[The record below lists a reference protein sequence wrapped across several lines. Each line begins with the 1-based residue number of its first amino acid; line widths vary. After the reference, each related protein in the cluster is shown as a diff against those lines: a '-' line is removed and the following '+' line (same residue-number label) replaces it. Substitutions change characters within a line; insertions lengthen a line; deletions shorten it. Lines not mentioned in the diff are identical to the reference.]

1 MDSNFIFIIWFLL
14 ISVYFFYTCF
24 RVVKWL
30 KKHLVSK
37 NSGSEKVTVTPV
49 GVNRKRLFGFGPFS
63 YLVVLPTLL
72 LIFFIEEYIKLELK
86 NLFVILWTVFVVGY
100 VQFKIDRITESI
112 NKRFFSDDTDSELQN
127 TVLSTPNSR
136 VLEQLFPGK
145 KSSFLF
151 SPFFL
156 IIVVLPT
163 LFLLLFPEPND
174 LTIVS
179 SPSESDESVSN
190 VVKKTQTPS
199 TSSTATIR
207 PPPEKVASV
216 SNVVKKTQT
225 PSTSSTATIRPPPEK
240 VASVSNVGGNSM
252 SSPIPVSFSQGDTLL
267 KCTEVIRGAVAIPE
281 RRSDGTLIPPEKEP
295 PPKISLIKIS
305 NGKFTHYHGSEY
317 DQLKS
322 NSPIKVHNVGTPK
335 LIENDRSYYWERPG
349 YDVANFRTG
358 KTYKRVYLSILNR
371 TSLRLNHG
379 TATYILN
386 YPCKTVT
393 TKEFIQSLRTIDSQ
407 TRQRVQTRI
416 QKQPKLRI

>member
-86 NLFVILWTVFVVGY
+86 NLLVILWTVFVVGY

-112 NKRFFSDDTDSELQN
+112 NKRFFSDDTDSEIQN

-174 LTIVS
+174 PTIVS
-179 SPSESDESVSN
+179 SPSESDE
-190 VVKKTQTPS
+190 
-199 TSSTATIR
+199 
-207 PPPEKVASV
+207 SV

>member
-151 SPFFL
+151 TPFFL

-179 SPSESDESVSN
+179 SPSESDE
-190 VVKKTQTPS
+190 
-199 TSSTATIR
+199 
-207 PPPEKVASV
+207 SV

>member
-14 ISVYFFYTCF
+14 ISIYFFYTCF

-86 NLFVILWTVFVVGY
+86 NLLVILWTVFVVGY
-100 VQFKIDRITESI
+100 VQFKIDRITELI
-112 NKRFFSDDTDSELQN
+112 NKRFFSDDTDSEIQN

-136 VLEQLFPGK
+136 VLEQLFPEK
-145 KSSFLF
+145 EFSFLF

-174 LTIVS
+174 PTIVS
-179 SPSESDESVSN
+179 SPSESDE
-190 VVKKTQTPS
+190 
-199 TSSTATIR
+199 
-207 PPPEKVASV
+207 SV

-267 KCTEVIRGAVAIPE
+267 KCTEEIRGAVAIPE

-335 LIENDRSYYWERPG
+335 LIENDRRYYWERPG

-358 KTYKRVYLSILNR
+358 KTYKRVYVSFLNR

-379 TATYILN
+379 TANYILN

-416 QKQPKLRI
+416 KKEPKLRI

>member
-86 NLFVILWTVFVVGY
+86 NLLVILWTVFVVGY

-112 NKRFFSDDTDSELQN
+112 NKRFFSDDTDSEIQN

-136 VLEQLFPGK
+136 VLEQLFPEK
-145 KSSFLF
+145 EFSFLF

-174 LTIVS
+174 PTIVS

-190 VVKKTQTPS
+190 VVKKTQNTLNFEHRDYS
-199 TSSTATIR
+199 
-207 PPPEKVASV
+207 PP
-216 SNVVKKTQT
+216 T
-225 PSTSSTATIRPPPEK
+225 
-240 VASVSNVGGNSM
+240 
-252 SSPIPVSFSQGDTLL
+252 
-267 KCTEVIRGAVAIPE
+267 
-281 RRSDGTLIPPEKEP
+281 
-295 PPKISLIKIS
+295 
-305 NGKFTHYHGSEY
+305 
-317 DQLKS
+317 
-322 NSPIKVHNVGTPK
+322 
-335 LIENDRSYYWERPG
+335 
-349 YDVANFRTG
+349 
-358 KTYKRVYLSILNR
+358 
-371 TSLRLNHG
+371 
-379 TATYILN
+379 
-386 YPCKTVT
+386 
-393 TKEFIQSLRTIDSQ
+393 
-407 TRQRVQTRI
+407 
-416 QKQPKLRI
+416 